1 MTWWIDLP
9 LSSGNSDK
17 VCPMMDSDNLVVYI
31 QERMDGESL
40 SRRLARLDPISVK
53 GWWPRPP
60 RQPCMEADRQAAAM
74 HGG

>member
-17 VCPMMDSDNLVVYI
+17 MCPMMDSDNLLVYI

-53 GWWPRPP
+53 GWWPSP
-60 RQPCMEADRQAAAM
+60 RQPCLEADRQAASQAR
-74 HGG
+74 G